1 MIALNTSPSLH
12 QRANEYFLNEN
23 YIQAANLYEQAI
35 SANPEIKSNYWHL
48 GLIFLLQE
56 QEVEAQTTWFM
67 AMMEGEA
74 EQVNVWNA
82 ELLEILETEAE
93 RQEKLE
99 KYDVCEKIRQNIR
112 QIAPDNIHNLLH
124 LIHLYIKL
132 ETYTEETLSELNIF
146 EIINATTKTD
156 INLEILGKTIGS
168 VLHYTQ
174 LYPSTIEF
182 FESCSLHFTENPQ
195 ALMNIF
201 IAAAVDI
208 AYSRQQP
215 KIAVQLCEIYL
226 RLDNNNPGV
235 LGHLASFYQ
244 NSADY
249 ELGIET
255 AKTFYSLVERLPE
268 KIFANRQILRGLMS
282 AGGQWQESYSV
293 NQRQQD
299 LLAELIAANP
309 QDLTPM
315 DVSILL
321 NSNYFAFYIEDNIA
335 KNRSV
340 QKKILQ
346 ICQENHNIYAQ
357 AQVEKYAQGHLERK
371 KQRISQKKLKIG
383 YISHCFKSHSVGW
396 LARWLLQYHD
406 RDKFEI
412 NGYFVNSDN
421 VSDLLHQWYIN
432 QMDKVFKSYNV
443 WSLAEEIY
451 QDEIDI
457 LIDLD
462 SITLDITCEVMTFK
476 PAPVQVTW
484 LGWDASG
491 SPSIDYFIADPYVL
505 SESAQEHYQEKIWR
519 LPQTYIAVDGF
530 EVNVPKVRRDELDI
544 PGDAVVYFSGQRGFK
559 RHPDITRLQLK
570 IIKEVPNSY
579 FLIKGLADEEST
591 QKFFAQIAAEEDVDY
606 ARLRFLPDAPTE
618 GVHRANLDIADI
630 VLDTYPYNGATTTLE
645 TLWMC
650 IPMVTRVGEQF
661 AARNSY
667 TMMMNAGISEGI
679 AWTDEE
685 YVEWGIRLGKDAAL
699 RQEIAWKLRQS
710 RKTSPLWNGKQF
722 AREMEKAYEQMWQ
735 NYTTT
740 CVTTEQV

>member
-1 MIALNTSPSLH
+1 MVALTTPSNLY
-12 QRANEYFLNEN
+12 QRANEYFLNGN

-35 SANPEIKSNYWHL
+35 AVDPEIKSNYWHL

-67 AMMEGEA
+67 AMMEGDA

-99 KYDVCEKIRQNIR
+99 KYNVCEKIRQNIR

-124 LIHLYIKL
+124 LINLYIKL
-132 ETYTEETLSELNIF
+132 ETYTEETFSELDII
-146 EIINATTKTD
+146 EIINSTTKTN
-156 INLEILGKTIGS
+156 INLEILCKTLSS
-168 VLHYTQ
+168 VLHYIQ
-174 LYPSTIEF
+174 IYPSTIEF
-182 FESCSLHFTENPQ
+182 FEACSLHFTENPQ

-215 KIAVQLCEIYL
+215 KIAAQLCEIYL
-226 RLDNNNPGV
+226 RLDKNNPGI

-282 AGGQWQESYSV
+282 AGGQWQESYAV

-340 QKKILQ
+340 QNKILQ

-357 AQVEKYAQGHLERK
+357 EKVEKYAQGHLERK
-371 KQRISQKKLKIG
+371 KQLSSHKKLKIG

-462 SITLDITCEVMTFK
+462 SITLDITCEAMTFK
-476 PAPVQVTW
+476 PAPIQVTW

-505 SESAQEHYQEKIWR
+505 SESAQEYYQEKIWR

-544 PGDAVVYFSGQRGFK
+544 PDDAVVYFSGQRGFK

-591 QKFFAQIAAEEDVDY
+591 HKFFAQIAAEEEVDY
-606 ARLRFLPDAPTE
+606 ARLRFLPDAPSE

-685 YVEWGIRLGKDAAL
+685 YLEWGIRLGKDAAL
-699 RQEIAWKLRQS
+699 RQQIAWRLRQS

-722 AREMEKAYEQMWQ
+722 AREMETAYEQMWQ
-735 NYTTT
+735 KYTTT
-740 CVTTEQV
+740 

>member
-1 MIALNTSPSLH
+1 MIAITTSTNLH
-12 QRANEYFLNEN
+12 QRANEYFLKEN

-48 GLIFLLQE
+48 GLTFLLQE

-74 EQVNVWNA
+74 EQVNFWNA
-82 ELLEILETEAE
+82 ELLEILETEAQ
-93 RQEKLE
+93 RQEQLE
-99 KYDVCEKIRQNIR
+99 KYDICEKIRQNIK
-112 QIAPDNIHNLLH
+112 QIAPNNIHNLLH
-124 LIHLYIKL
+124 LIHIYIKL
-132 ETYTEETLSELNIF
+132 GIYTEETLYELD
-146 EIINATTKTD
+146 IIELISSDVKTD
-156 INLEILGKTIGS
+156 INLEILGKTLRS
-168 VLHYTQ
+168 VLFNPA

-182 FESCSLHFTENPQ
+182 FEACSLHFTENLQ
-195 ALMNIF
+195 VLINIF

-215 KIAVQLCEIYL
+215 KIAAQLCEIYL
-226 RLDNNNPGV
+226 RLDKNNPGV

-244 NSADY
+244 NAADY
-249 ELGIET
+249 DLGIET
-255 AKTFYSLVERLPE
+255 AKTFYSLVNRLPE
-268 KIFANRQILRGLMS
+268 QIFANHQILRGLMT
-282 AGGQWQESYSV
+282 AGGHWEESYVV
-293 NQRQQD
+293 NQKQQN
-299 LLAELIAANP
+299 LLAELIEVNP
-309 QDLTPM
+309 KNLTQT
-315 DVSILL
+315 DVVIML
-321 NSNYFAFYIEDNIA
+321 NANYFVFYIEDKLA
-335 KNRSV
+335 KNRHI
-340 QKKILQ
+340 QNRLLQ
-346 ICQENHNIYAQ
+346 ICQDNHNIYAQ
-357 AQVEKYAQGHLERK
+357 EKVEKYAQGHLERK
-371 KQRISQKKLKIG
+371 RQGKSHQKLKIG
-383 YISHCFKSHSVGW
+383 YISHCLKSHSVGW

-421 VSDLLHQWYIN
+421 ISDLLHEWYVS
-432 QMDKVFKSYNV
+432 QMDKAYKSYNV

-462 SITLDITCEVMTFK
+462 SITLDITCEVIAFK
-476 PAPVQVTW
+476 PAPIQVTW

-505 SESAQEHYQEKIWR
+505 PDSAQEYYREKIWR
-519 LPQTYIAVDGF
+519 LPQTYVAVDGF
-530 EVNVPKVRRDELDI
+530 EVNVPKVRRDEFDI
-544 PGDAVVYFSGQRGFK
+544 PENAVVYFCGQRGFK
-559 RHPDITRLQLK
+559 RHPDIARLQLK

-579 FLIKGLADEEST
+579 LFIKGLADEESIE
-591 QKFFAQIAAEEDVDY
+591 KFFGQLAAEAGVDST
-606 ARLRFLPDAPTE
+606 RLRFLPNAPTE
-618 GVHRANLDIADI
+618 GVHRANLNIADV

-667 TMMMNAGISEGI
+667 TMMMNAGITEGI

-685 YVEWGIRLGKDAAL
+685 YVEWGIRLGKDEAL
-699 RQEIAWKLRQS
+699 RQQIAWKLRQS

-735 NYTTT
+735 TYITS
-740 CVTTEQV
+740 CVTTGEA